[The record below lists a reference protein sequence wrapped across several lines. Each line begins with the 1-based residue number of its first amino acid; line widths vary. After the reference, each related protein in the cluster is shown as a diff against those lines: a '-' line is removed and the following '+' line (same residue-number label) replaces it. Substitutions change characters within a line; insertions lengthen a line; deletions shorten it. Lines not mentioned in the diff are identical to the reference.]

1 MKNILKDGID
11 NVSSELLEKANRN
24 VERILTAVADAKN
37 ELEEAK
43 RKANVTEKYW
53 DKVEAARKFFE
64 VSSVFARQYTESLKL
79 SIHLLPA
86 LLYHVHCMERQPQD

>member
-1 MKNILKDGID
+1 LKFSDFRDSIERMKNVIRDGID

-24 VERILTAVADAKN
+24 VERILTAVTDAKN
-37 ELEEAK
+37 ELEEVK

-64 VSSVFARQYTESLKL
+64 VSSLLTRQCREF
-79 SIHLLPA
+79 
-86 LLYHVHCMERQPQD
+86 V